1 MHASCKVFK
10 TVKGRMLFLHIE
22 LLEHCL
28 VARVRFIMAF
38 FKCKV
43 SDKRLNNQ
51 DFDKKIFSCFTTDFL
66 CA

>member
-1 MHASCKVFK
+1 
-10 TVKGRMLFLHIE
+10 MLFLHIE

-38 FKCKV
+38 FKCKG

-51 DFDKKIFSCFTTDFL
+51 DFGQKIFSCFTTDFL
-66 CA
+66 YA

>member
-1 MHASCKVFK
+1 
-10 TVKGRMLFLHIE
+10 MLFLHIE
-22 LLEHCL
+22 LLEHCF

-51 DFDKKIFSCFTTDFL
+51 DFGQKIFSCFTTDFL
-66 CA
+66 YA

>member
-1 MHASCKVFK
+1 
-10 TVKGRMLFLHIE
+10 MLFLHIE

-51 DFDKKIFSCFTTDFL
+51 DFDQKIFSCFTTDFCVL
-66 CA
+66 KDSNTLFYRLLNDY